1 MSLFDRTK
9 SKTIDTVDREQL
21 VHDYHKALNYA
32 YNTTTSDALE
42 NLKKAKEQLNAHKI
56 DKKDLSR
63 INDIFIRKYTEA
75 VAKSVKYSGRE
86 SNNNTV
92 RNIQKVLAAADITNE
107 DIAKS
112 AKTNSTVQQNLQEA
126 AEKAI
131 ETNNGNKVRSASP
144 VRQNLTKWGLAEV
157 VKESLSDAAKKT
169 EFDNFMKETPA
180 STGKQ
185 QVKLVTT
192 APFNVPRVLAV
203 DENIQPDGSN
213 RYWAKN
219 KHGEGVE
226 INDPNNA
233 ETLREVKGSNKKT
246 YYIDSKGNVYD
257 GETFAKKEG
266 WTYDS
271 NKNTF
276 NKAQGASFTKEQST
290 EFNEAQ
296 KAVKGVKPKADADV
310 VTDEFVAGNKQA
322 REQAYQD
329 IVKDLKSLSS
339 AKNIPTGTANDLGDR
354 IQNMSSEE
362 LQRLK
367 SEESELFERVTKD
380 KNIGKNVEKT
390 LGTRA
395 AQNDSAAKTLVDEV
409 YTEKTTLG
417 KVLDKLT
424 PEGKDFVE
432 KSKGLAA
439 KAQDGLK
446 RARGLA
452 SKAGDVV
459 KAQTRGYGNL
469 AAVPLS
475 LMTTELTRDL
485 ASHVLPG
492 TGMSQEAADTIG
504 NTAGTALGGGLQWA
518 SLANMGKDVAPEG
531 VTPADAA
538 KYKNWRR
545 LVPTPANVAKYG
557 ALAVLGGMAE
567 NATDDFL
574 NRYETFQDK
583 NTGTPYPEYNE
594 YRPAISS
601 LAGYTVPGAVGSLFG
616 ATGMLKTSVPAAAAA
631 AITAYGDAHTA
642 NKVNKFLSGNNH
654 TVHLYDRTNG
664 EYVGSVTL
672 GATDANKQ
680 QTITVKAASG
690 KPGDE
695 EKIRELYLQDMT
707 GKGND
712 RHNANFVAVNEGT
725 LRSSYLAQRR
735 LNYEDLIPIYEAG
748 QKIKGTNQVV
758 QWTPSLAFWNSVS
771 KGINYITRGGK
782 AAWDIGREW
791 IFDDT
796 NDAWEKDGTDFIQN
810 YGKQSN
816 ANVQK
821 LRLTGINAQK
831 AKIANVI
838 KNGDIA
844 TAMANYRIFKNA
856 GVNEKH
862 EIYGQEMKN
871 LTDFL
876 KSNDIDLTKLTEAK
890 RETIIDEA
898 KQQEKRNQIVNQMIM
913 NGIHRVPADMGL
925 TPTQFLTKE
934 GAIKRQDLE
943 KQLQGQGFAA
953 VVNGFNAAAQEAEQQ
968 QQEAKAKVQK
978 VNETLNT
985 PVVSHQ

>member
-1 MSLFDRTK
+1 MSLFDTTK
-9 SKTIDTVDREQL
+9 NKSIDTVDREDL
-21 VHDYHKALNYA
+21 VRDYHTALNHA

-75 VAKSVKYSGRE
+75 VAKSVKLSGRE
-86 SNNNTV
+86 SENNAV
-92 RNIQKVLAAADITNE
+92 RDIQKVLTAADITNE

-112 AKTNSTVQQNLQEA
+112 AKTNKTVQQNLQDI
-126 AEKAI
+126 AEKAT
-131 ETNNGNKVRSASP
+131 ETTNGNKVRSASP
-144 VRQNLTKWGLAEV
+144 VRQNLNDWGLVDV

-169 EFDNFMKETPA
+169 EFDDFMKETPA

-192 APFNVPRVLAV
+192 APYNVSRVLAV
-203 DENIQPDGSN
+203 DENIQADDRG

-257 GETFAKKEG
+257 GDTFAKKEG

-296 KAVKGVKPKADADV
+296 KAVKGVQPKADADV
-310 VTDEFVAGNKQA
+310 VTDEFVAGNEQA
-322 REQAYQD
+322 REQAYKD
-329 IVKDLKSLSS
+329 IVKDLKNLSS
-339 AKNIPTGTANDLGDR
+339 AKSIPTGTANDLGDR

-380 KNIGKNVEKT
+380 KNIGKNVEDT
-390 LGTRA
+390 LRTRA
-395 AQNDSAAKTLVDEV
+395 GQNDSAAKTLVDEV

-417 KVLDKLT
+417 KVRDKLT

-439 KAQDGLK
+439 KAQKTWKGV
-446 RARGLA
+446 RGLA
-452 SKAGDVV
+452 SKAGDFVN
-459 KAQTRGYGNL
+459 AHTRGYGNL
-469 AAVPLS
+469 AAIPLS

-504 NTAGTALGGGLQWA
+504 NTAGTVLGGGLQWA
-518 SLANMGKDVAPEG
+518 SFGNMGRDAAPEN

-545 LVPTPANVAKYG
+545 LVPTPANIAKYG
-557 ALAVLGGMAE
+557 ALAVLGGAAE

-583 NTGTPYPEYNE
+583 NTGTAYPEYNE

-601 LAGYTVPGAVGSLFG
+601 LAGYAVPGAVGNLFG
-616 ATGMLKTSVPAAAAA
+616 ATGMLKASTPAAVAA

-642 NKVNKFLSGNNH
+642 NKVNRFLSGNDH

-664 EYVGSVTL
+664 DYVGSVTL
-672 GATDANKQ
+672 DGQK
-680 QTITVKAASG
+680 ITVNPAHGEDKR
-690 KPGDE
+690 
-695 EKIRELYLQDMT
+695 KILDMYLQDM
-707 GKGND
+707 GSGNGP
-712 RHNANFVAVNEGT
+712 ANFVAVNEGT

-735 LNYEDLIPIYEAG
+735 LNHEDLIPIYEAG

-771 KGINYITRGGK
+771 KGINYMVRGGK

-791 IFDDT
+791 VTDDT
-796 NDAWEKDGTDFIQN
+796 NDAWEKDGGNFIQN

-821 LRLTGINAQK
+821 LRQTGINAQK

-838 KNGDIA
+838 KNGDVV
-844 TAMANYRIFKNA
+844 TAMANYRILRNS
-856 GVNEKH
+856 GIGEDH
-862 EIYGQEMKN
+862 QIYGQDMKN

-876 KSNDIDLTKLTEAK
+876 KSNDIDLTKLTGAK

-913 NGIHRVPADMGL
+913 NAANGVPPDMGL
-925 TPTQFLTKE
+925 VPTQFLTKE
-934 GAIKRQDLE
+934 GAINRQNLE
-943 KQLQGQGFAA
+943 KRLQGQGFTA

-978 VNETLNT
+978 VNEMLNT